1 MCGIVGIVNRD
12 RTPVSRDLIVGMRDT
27 IVHRGSD
34 SQGDFVDGHV
44 GLGHCRLAI
53 IDLSAAGTQPLA
65 NESGDV
71 LLTFNGEVYNFQEL
85 RSELKS
91 KGHFFKSR
99 TDAEVVLHAYE
110 EWDESCLGRFN
121 GVFAFAI
128 WDARQGKLFL
138 ARDRFGA
145 KPLYYVANEHFLA
158 FASEIKALLVHPSI
172 KVEVCPEALNE
183 YFTFQNILSDL
194 TLFKGVRLLPAG
206 HWMTVSAEEEGPGL
220 QVQRYWDYEFPARP
234 VKCSEEEAAEE
245 VHRLFVQ
252 AVRRQLVSD
261 VPLGVYLSG
270 GMDSGSIMAV
280 AGSTLGRLA
289 TFTCGFDLTSA
300 SGMELAFDERKKS
313 ELLANLFKSEHYE
326 VVLHAGDM
334 EEVMP
339 ELIWHLEDLRVGQC
353 YPNYYIARLASK
365 FVKVSLCGGGGDE
378 LFGGYPWRYF
388 HLMGSDGRDDYLR
401 KYYAYWQR
409 LVADEDK
416 PGLFNDDTL
425 CRIGDHQTFDVFRG
439 VLAGWDQ
446 PLTTNEEMINAAFYF
461 ELKTFLH
468 GLLLVEDRISMANT
482 LEVRVP
488 FLDNDLVD
496 FALSL
501 PVSYKVRTTDGFGRV
516 DENEPGKRQ
525 RTELRTNAGK
535 IVLRN
540 AMSRLIPPE
549 ITEQMKQGF
558 SAPDAS
564 WFRGESIDYIN
575 RLLRDPDARLNE
587 FLRPE
592 YVSTVLND
600 HSSGT
605 ANRRL
610 LIWAMLSFEWWLRLF
625 LHNEPLPEKQ
635 GGWSRRGVS
644 ADV

>member
-1 MCGIVGIVNRD
+1 MCGIVGVINGD
-12 RTPVSRDLIVGMRDT
+12 RTPVSAELIAKMRDT
-27 IVHRGSD
+27 LLHRGPDNVGLYASD
-34 SQGDFVDGHV
+34 DV
-44 GLGHCRLAI
+44 GLGHARLSI
-53 IDLSAAGTQPLA
+53 IDLSEAGRQPLT
-65 NESGDV
+65 NETGD
-71 LLTFNGEVYNFQEL
+71 LHLTYNGEIYNFVEL
-85 RSELKS
+85 RSELEAL
-91 KGHFFKSR
+91 GHAFRSR

-110 EWDESCLGRFN
+110 EWGVACLGRFN
-121 GVFAFAI
+121 GVFAFAV
-128 WDARQGKLFL
+128 WDEKARTLFL

-145 KPLYYVANEHFLA
+145 KPLYFHPSGDFLA
-158 FASEIKALLVHPSI
+158 FASEIKALLVHPQI
-172 KVEVCPEALNE
+172 DVRVCTEALSE
-183 YFTFQNILSDL
+183 YFTFQNVLSDL
-194 TLFKGVRLLPAG
+194 TLFEGIRMLRPG
-206 HWMTVSAEEEGPGL
+206 HWMRVTLGEAPEME
-220 QVQRYWDYEFPARP
+220 VQRYWDYEFPERP
-234 VKCSEEEAAEE
+234 IQCSEEEAAEE

-252 AVRRQLVSD
+252 AVQRQLVSD

-280 AGSTLGRLA
+280 AATTLGRLA

-300 SGMELAFDERKKS
+300 SGIELAFDERKKS
-313 ELLANLFKSEHYE
+313 ELLANRFKSEHYE

-334 EEVMP
+334 EQVMP

-353 YPNYYIARLASK
+353 YPNYYIARLASR

-388 HLMGSDGRDDYLR
+388 HVMGSGSRDEFLQN
-401 KYYAYWQR
+401 YYAYWQR
-409 LVADEDK
+409 LVPDEDK
-416 PGLFNDDTL
+416 RLLFNDATL
-425 CRIGDHQTFDVFRG
+425 AGIGEHSSFDVFKG
-439 VLAGWDQ
+439 VFSNWDH
-446 PLTTNEEMINAAFYF
+446 PLSTLEEVINASFYF
-461 ELKTFLH
+461 ELKSFLH
-468 GLLLVEDRISMANT
+468 GLLVVEDRISMANS

-501 PVSYKVRTTDGFGRV
+501 PVSHKVRMRDGDDVGRV

-525 RTELRTNAGK
+525 RVELRTNAGK

-575 RLLRDPDARLNE
+575 RLLRDPDARLLE

-592 YVSTVLND
+592 YVSRVLD
-600 HSSGT
+600 EHTSG
-605 ANRRL
+605 AVNRRL
-610 LIWAMLSFEWWLRLF
+610 LIWALLSFEWWLRLF
-625 LHNEPLPEKQ
+625 LHQEPIPEKDPHAV
-635 GGWSRRGVS
+635 R
-644 ADV
+644 